1 MSFLKKNLSNLESIK
16 FSGFTDNSNF
26 VEPSYVFLSFSKNPI
41 DALEHAR
48 NALNKGAALVISSVD
63 LSQELKD
70 RNFFDPD
77 LESNKDEYLEALF
90 ASSKKNIKII
100 GITGTNGKSS
110 TAYYLHQLLSMKDS
124 NSTLLTNMK
133 EVLNFKNT
141 ELTPLTT
148 PDSFLLH
155 FLLKKSI
162 GLKRKYFIME
172 VSSHGID
179 QGRIN
184 GLNFA
189 GKSFTNFSQDHLDYH
204 KTLKNYRKT
213 KKSFFLKSD
222 KNNVVSIDD
231 ELGKEIAFE
240 NKSTL
245 TTSVEKNKA
254 DLFLEND
261 LIKTP
266 WKDLTNYLPF
276 KSKFMTS
283 NFLCALGLYGNLF
296 DDVDFDSENL
306 KKIQNL
312 PGRLEKV
319 SIFENKHCYVDYAHT
334 PHAMKS
340 VLNYL
345 KSNYKG
351 KIITIFGCG
360 GERDFFKRKYM
371 GKIAEEISDFQIIT
385 NDNPRNE
392 DPKKIF
398 SQITSGMKSTDYKI
412 IFDRKEA
419 IFEGLKKLKT
429 LERDSVLLIA
439 GKGHENTQIIK
450 NKKIKFNDLD
460 ILNKFKNAI

>member
-1 MSFLKKNLSNLESIK
+1 MSILKKNLSNLESIK

-48 NALNKGAALVISSVD
+48 NALNRGAALVISSVD

-70 RNFFDPD
+70 RNLFDPD
-77 LESNKDEYLEALF
+77 LEGNKDEYLEALF

-240 NKSTL
+240 NKTTL

-254 DLFLEND
+254 DLNSSID
-261 LIKTP
+261 IS
-266 WKDLTNYLPF
+266 W
-276 KSKFMTS
+276 
-283 NFLCALGLYGNLF
+283 
-296 DDVDFDSENL
+296 DD
-306 KKIQNL
+306 
-312 PGRLEKV
+312 
-319 SIFENKHCYVDYAHT
+319 AH
-334 PHAMKS
+334 
-340 VLNYL
+340 
-345 KSNYKG
+345 
-351 KIITIFGCG
+351 
-360 GERDFFKRKYM
+360 
-371 GKIAEEISDFQIIT
+371 
-385 NDNPRNE
+385 
-392 DPKKIF
+392 
-398 SQITSGMKSTDYKI
+398 
-412 IFDRKEA
+412 
-419 IFEGLKKLKT
+419 
-429 LERDSVLLIA
+429 
-439 GKGHENTQIIK
+439 
-450 NKKIKFNDLD
+450 
-460 ILNKFKNAI
+460 KNAKQQDSTP